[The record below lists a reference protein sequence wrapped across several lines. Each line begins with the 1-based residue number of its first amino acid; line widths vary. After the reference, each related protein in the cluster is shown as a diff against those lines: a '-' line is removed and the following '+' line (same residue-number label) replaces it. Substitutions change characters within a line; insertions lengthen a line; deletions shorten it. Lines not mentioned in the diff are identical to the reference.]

1 MTHEN
6 QNQNHENTQLHTDVE
21 QRSAEWFAA
30 RRGRLTAS
38 DCGAV
43 LGLDPNRTRDDV
55 MRAMVREWHGAERE
69 FQGNIATQ
77 WGVANEANAIAAF
90 ELDTGLTVQPCGF
103 YTYEDWLGAS
113 PDGITTC
120 KDGTIASIEVKC
132 PFANRNSETIEQFK
146 HIEEQM
152 HYYTQMQIQML
163 CAKTEKCFFVRW
175 SIKACFIER
184 VDPCTKWLSKNLPI
198 LKAFHDE
205 YLIEREKPEKYLE
218 PKRKIIDTPQ
228 ARKMVQ
234 EYDDLT
240 DAIEAATNRRKD
252 LLAEMATIAKNTNA
266 EFAGRNLTL
275 VKREGGIKYAEAVKY
290 LAPNAN
296 LEPWRGKPSE
306 YWVLK

>member
-1 MTHEN
+1 MKTE
-6 QNQNHENTQLHTDVE
+6 NQNHENTQLHTDVE

-43 LGLDPNRTRDDV
+43 LGLDPNRTREDV

-77 WGVANEANAIAAF
+77 WGVANEVNAIAAF
-90 ELDTGLTVQPCGF
+90 ELETGLSVQPCGF

-113 PDGITTC
+113 PDGLVLNPD
-120 KDGTIASIEVKC
+120 KTIKCGIEVKC
-132 PFANRNSETIEQFK
+132 PFGKRTITNPNEFK
-146 HIEEQM
+146 TIEEQP
-152 HYYTQMQIQML
+152 HYYAQMQIQMVCTNL
-163 CAKTEKCFFVRW
+163 STWAFQQW
-175 SIKACFIER
+175 SIKTSRPMLIVKDDLWMRE
-184 VDPCTKWLSKNLPI
+184 NLPI

-275 VKREGGIKYAEAVKY
+275 VKREGGIKYAEAVKH
-290 LAPNAN
+290 LAPSAN